1 MQSKMSY
8 GNSMLLI
15 TPSLYN
21 SCTNLRYDCELVW
34 HISNAGNCQQAILP
48 DRRPGDVTRVRG
60 QSVWK
65 VKQIHLW
72 EVQDERTAALGGAGW
87 AQLWAP
93 PQHRGTQCRLT
104 LSNLCNKSLSMLM
117 RNYFCLRQ
125 AGVLWVS
132 PVPSSLHVSLKK
144 EKCLLHQNSCAQ
156 QETQFKC
163 KAYQSRGARLCW
175 PAEFYFITMHA

>member
-65 VKQIHLW
+65 VKQTHLW
-72 EVQDERTAALGGAGW
+72 EVQDERTAALGTSP
-87 AQLWAP
+87 AQGYP
-93 PQHRGTQCRLT
+93 VQVNTQQPLQQVSKHADEKLLLPEASRC
-104 LSNLCNKSLSMLM
+104 
-117 RNYFCLRQ
+117 FV
-125 AGVLWVS
+125 GVPSPFISPCFPEKRKVS
-132 PVPSSLHVSLKK
+132 PPS
-144 EKCLLHQNSCAQ
+144 EQ
-156 QETQFKC
+156 
-163 KAYQSRGARLCW
+163 LCTTGDTVQMQGL
-175 PAEFYFITMHA
+175 PKQRS